1 MIKFLEGE
9 RETVSFESDSTLL
22 LYNNT
27 DFEEYPNHWH
37 TPVEIIMPLEG
48 DYTLDCNNMRFKLR
62 PNDIIFICPGA
73 LHHLYASSGRRIIFQ
88 VDLRML
94 HSFDEF
100 DSFFTIM
107 QPAVIVTPEDT
118 PAIFDRCTKLMMEIL
133 EEYTS
138 SSPFKS
144 VSIIQ
149 KFLEMIVLVG
159 RDYTGKPDRFV
170 GIKPTKQQEYTEKFL
185 AICDYLNQHC
195 TEDIALEDI
204 AKMAGFS
211 KYHFTRLFKEFAG
224 MPFYKYLNTRRIAYS
239 EKLLLDPEINVTEVA
254 IRSGFNSITAFMR
267 MFKIIRNC
275 TPTQFRKLNYK
286 YRKEQSNKER
296 ESFDK

>member
-1 MIKFLEGE
+1 MIKNLEGV
-9 RETVSFESDSTLL
+9 RETVSFDTDSTLL

-27 DFEEYPNHWH
+27 DYEEYPNHWH

-48 DYTLDCNNMRFKLR
+48 DYTLDCNDMRFTLR

-73 LHHLYASSGRRIIFQ
+73 LHHLYACKGRRIIFQ
-88 VDLRML
+88 VDLQML

-100 DSFFTIM
+100 DSFFAIM
-107 QPAVIVTPEDT
+107 HPAVVVTPEDT
-118 PAIFDRCTKLMMEIL
+118 PDIHEKCVNLMMEIL
-133 EEYTS
+133 EEYS
-138 SSPFKS
+138 SGSPFKS

-149 KFLEMIVLVG
+149 KFLNMIVLVG

-170 GIKPTKQQEYTEKFL
+170 GIKPTKQQEYAEKFL
-185 AICDYLNQHC
+185 SICDYLNAHC
-195 TEDIALEDI
+195 TEDICLEEI

-224 MPFYKYLNTRRIAYS
+224 MPFYKYLNMRRIAFS
-239 EKLLLDPEINVTEVA
+239 EKLLLDPEINVTQVA

-267 MFKIIRNC
+267 MFRIVRGC
-275 TPTQFRKLNYK
+275 TPTQFRKLNYQ
-286 YRKEQSNKER
+286 YRKEQSQKEQ